1 MCVDA
6 RARAGVEA
14 GRILQSSSSAQ
25 NAGVLRLH
33 KFGRDAPKLITLRM
47 TEWGGSECAST
58 HGRFLVAALLGMTRL
73 EGGNDEIDG
82 VEKPTVLGIRNTRR
96 GPSTP

>member
-1 MCVDA
+1 VP
-6 RARAGVEA
+6 GQVLKLEE
-14 GRILQSSSSAQ
+14 SYS
-25 NAGVLRLH
+25 LRLQRRTQGS
-33 KFGRDAPKLITLRM
+33 FDSISLVAMRPKLITLRM